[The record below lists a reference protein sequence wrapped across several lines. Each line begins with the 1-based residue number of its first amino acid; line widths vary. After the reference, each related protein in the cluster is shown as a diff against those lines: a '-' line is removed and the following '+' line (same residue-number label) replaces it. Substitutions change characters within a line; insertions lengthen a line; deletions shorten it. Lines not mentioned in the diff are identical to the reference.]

1 MTTDMAPDPDF
12 TTVALAFL
20 DERDRRGGDTLARY
34 SARYPLYARDLT
46 ALAFE
51 TAAAEGRGISSAM
64 SPASAMPPA
73 HVLARLRED
82 ARAAL
87 LPRADAALTSL
98 LARGRE
104 RAGLAPRALARR
116 LEIGVDV
123 LALLEERHITPG
135 TVTRPFLT
143 RLADA
148 LETSVAAVQQYLAA
162 PPPAAAR
169 GVAYH
174 APRGHTPAQQIGFGE
189 AIAGSNLTTPEQKA
203 RWLALDDAD
212 DSDDAA
218 TTQTT

>member
-1 MTTDMAPDPDF
+1 MTTDTAPDPDF

-51 TAAAEGRGISSAM
+51 TAAAEGQSIAPAM
-64 SPASAMPPA
+64 SPTISAATASPPA

-87 LPRADAALTSL
+87 LPGANAALTSL
-98 LARGRE
+98 LARGRA

-123 LALLEERHITPG
+123 LALLEERHVTPG
-135 TVTRPFLT
+135 TVARPFLT
-143 RLADA
+143 RLAGV

-174 APRGHTPAQQIGFGE
+174 APRGHTPARQIAFTE

-203 RWLALDDAD
+203 RWLAPDDAD
-212 DSDDAA
+212 DADA
-218 TTQTT
+218 T